1 MFYDKLSAL
10 PEPGSL
16 REVVCILVQRYRQ
29 EQQFNAL
36 VASMAAT
43 PEGKRSALD
52 TYMKSLAPY
61 IASTKKAET
70 DRAKAIMEK
79 FMQDGP
85 MTIVGEE

>member
-1 MFYDKLSAL
+1 M

-36 VASMAAT
+36 LATVAGD
-43 PEGKRSALD
+43 PERKKEAMMRYLD
-52 TYMKSLAPY
+52 ALAPY
-61 IASTKKAET
+61 ISSTRRDEVGA
-70 DRAKAIMEK
+70 AAAVMNK

-85 MTIVGEE
+85 LVLQGGLDE